1 MLLLQYTILLAT
13 QESENMT
20 FIINLN
26 NMAASLMISNPER
39 CGNPI
44 SHLHKALVLLNMS
57 QFPHNSSQASIR
69 RQVET
74 DSSDGELPFLSNIQE
89 GTETSTNN
97 PSFDEGMDIF
107 AKPLFLQSSCNH
119 NKNTLE
125 STILFNL
132 GLAHCSIQEFEEGI
146 LYLEKSLSVTRKV
159 PSMISPSEVPS
170 QHDIL
175 HNIGRVYFLAGNY
188 SEAIKAYSRT
198 FAEQGVTQDL
208 KAEEKTFFDV
218 VPFRTAATLN
228 CIAVCRLHRHA
239 DVVTYPLDK
248 TLLLLHRALCILDK
262 VLLCCADINTSRSV
276 ALEKAITVNNIGR
289 ALYQLGDF
297 SGALSAYT
305 EAYVLRKDLLGNDHL
320 DVAVSVYNMAE
331 AQCCLGNDT
340 DAIKGYATYISIV
353 AEKLGSNHP
362 AIASVLTTMGQLY
375 YKLNDC
381 YLAIKY
387 LSLALKSSLH
397 ANDPQ
402 DEEVAVIHNLIGTAS
417 FEVGEVDAA
426 LVAFLKGLQIER
438 KIGVSEDEIV
448 TTLCNIGN
456 ALRFQ
461 KNFDE
466 ALGYYQEARDGIE
479 RTKGACDELASVK
492 TMVAFVK
499 KKQELYFDAEQE
511 LKAVL
516 ELNKSLHGALSLQAS
531 STWNSLGL
539 LYHDWGSYQ
548 QSLECFSECL
558 RIHVQSSFELGTSEI
573 LALHNNIAIT
583 HCVLGE
589 LDQALRF
596 YNEMHH
602 LEEEEIYASSV
613 STDDNISDLAKS
625 ALSTL
630 QSIARVYQKKGK
642 TGIELQYLRKASAF
656 FLEHEE
662 LMCDEDRYSLYSS
675 LEMYYSDFR
684 MLQDK
689 GHSITSKPGAPAA

>member
-1 MLLLQYTILLAT
+1 
-13 QESENMT
+13 
-20 FIINLN
+20 
-26 NMAASLMISNPER
+26 
-39 CGNPI
+39 
-44 SHLHKALVLLNMS
+44 MS
-57 QFPHNSSQASIR
+57 QFPHNSPQASIR

-74 DSSDGELPFLSNIQE
+74 DSDGELPFFTSKNIQE
-89 GTETSTNN
+89 GTETSTNC
-97 PSFDEGMDIF
+97 SFFDEGMDIF

-132 GLAHCSIQEFEEGI
+132 GLAYCSIQDFEEGI

-159 PSMISPSEVPS
+159 PSMISPSELPS
-170 QHDIL
+170 QHAIL

-188 SEAIKAYSRT
+188 FEAIKAYSQT

-208 KAEEKTFFDV
+208 KAEEETFFEN

-228 CIAVCRLHRHA
+228 CIAVCRLHSLA
-239 DVVTYPLDK
+239 DVVKYPLDK
-248 TLLLLHRALCILDK
+248 TLVLLRQALCILDK
-262 VLLCCADINTSRSV
+262 VLVLCCADMNTSRSV
-276 ALEKAITVNNIGR
+276 ALEKAIIVNNIGR
-289 ALYQLGDF
+289 ALYQLDDF

-320 DVAVSVYNMAE
+320 DVAVSLYNVAE

-340 DAIKGYATYISIV
+340 EAIKGYATFIPIA

-375 YKLNDC
+375 YELNDY

-397 ANDPQ
+397 ANDPK
-402 DEEVAVIHNLIGTAS
+402 DERVAAIHTLIGTAS
-417 FEVGEVDAA
+417 FEVGEVDVA
-426 LVAFLKGLQIER
+426 LVAFKKGLQIER

-448 TTLCNIGN
+448 TTLCNIGS

-461 KNFDE
+461 KNFAE
-466 ALGYYQEARDGIE
+466 ALGYYQEAREGIE
-479 RTKGACDELASVK
+479 RTKGACDELASIK

-558 RIHVQSSFELGTSEI
+558 RIHLQSSFELGTSEL

-602 LEEEEIYASSV
+602 LEEEEISALSV

-630 QSIARVYQKKGK
+630 QNIARVYQKKGK
-642 TGIELQYLRKASAF
+642 TDIELQYLRKASAF

-662 LMCDEDRYSLYSS
+662 LMCDEDRHSLYSS
-675 LEMYYSDFR
+675 LEICYSNFR
-684 MLQDK
+684 KLQDNDDN
-689 GHSITSKPGAPAA
+689 IASKPGAPAA